1 MYIYSFSEGQIV
13 YIWVKNGQSYKEFR
27 EAGNLQE
34 NLEWIF
40 LANTSIF
47 KAKKEIVNGS
57 ER

>member
-13 YIWVKNGQSYKEFR
+13 YIWAKNGQSYKEFR

-40 LANTSIF
+40 LASTAIF